1 MSEAGAPVATYA
13 FRSGSHR
20 GSQLTLHAAC
30 LVHRGGRATET
41 LPLDSVASIR
51 VGYERDPAW
60 LAWGVVAVLVA
71 IVLYA
76 ISSPLAA
83 VAESAAA
90 DVAGGGS
97 GVAAALHTLFRVVAA
112 AARALPFLA
121 LAGALGGVAL
131 VGLGWLGRT
140 VLALSFAGGEREYA
154 VRGHDRALLD
164 FAEAAAQKLVQVRRA

>member
-1 MSEAGAPVATYA
+1 MSEAGAPIATYA
-13 FRSGSHR
+13 FRSGAHR
-20 GSQLTLHAAC
+20 GSQITLHPAC
-30 LVHRGGRATET
+30 LVHRGGHATET
-41 LPLDSVASIR
+41 LPLHAVASIR

-60 LAWGVVAVLVA
+60 LTWGGVAVVVA

-83 VAESAAA
+83 VADSAAA

-121 LAGALGGVAL
+121 LVGALGGIAL
-131 VGLGWLGRT
+131 AGLGWLGRT
-140 VLALSFAGGEREYA
+140 VLGLSFAGGEREYA
-154 VRGHDRALLD
+154 VRGHDRALLE
-164 FAEAAAQKLVQVRRA
+164 FAEAAAQKLVQLKRA